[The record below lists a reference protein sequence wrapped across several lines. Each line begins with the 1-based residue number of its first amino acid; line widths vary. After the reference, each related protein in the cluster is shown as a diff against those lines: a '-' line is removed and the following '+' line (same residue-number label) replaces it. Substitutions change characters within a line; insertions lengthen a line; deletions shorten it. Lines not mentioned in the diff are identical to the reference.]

1 MTLKSVKCL
10 SPLNHVVIFC
20 APKIPDPEP
29 LLSKLSLLLAG
40 LILPQ
45 FPGDSLLPLQ
55 DFENV
60 SPASIAQPGVACTQ
74 HSVDRNLPKK
84 Y

>member
-1 MTLKSVKCL
+1 MAHKSVKPSKSRSFFLC
-10 SPLNHVVIFC
+10 PQ
-20 APKIPDPEP
+20 DPRSGTTAQQIVP
-29 LLSKLSLLLAG
+29 FTG
-40 LILPQ
+40 
-45 FPGDSLLPLQ
+45 FPLQ